1 MDETDSKQSVI
12 VTTRQDEEHK
22 VIIKLSEEGKTFGEW
37 NPVKL
42 TKALNK
48 LLGEIKN
55 AKVLR
60 NGSLLIVCRNKLQ
73 QEKAL

>member
-1 MDETDSKQSVI
+1 MECSTNQKTKKNENKTSNMDETDSEQSVI

-22 VIIKLSEEGKTFGEW
+22 VIIKSSEEGKTFGEW

-48 LLGEIKN
+48 LLGEIK
-55 AKVLR
+55 K
-60 NGSLLIVCRNKLQ
+60 C
-73 QEKAL
+73 